1 MTRRTTSQATVTA
14 AERRAQVVQFK
25 RTKLSF
31 AEIGRRLGITGQR
44 AGQLYREALAQIPR
58 MAVEEHR
65 VEELELYDTA
75 IHQLMK
81 IATASDTAPRTK
93 VEAWTSIRGY
103 AERKAKLL
111 GLDAPAKLEV
121 ISLDAIDAEIAEL
134 TRALAGG
141 VEAPETP
148 AAPGPAG

>member
-1 MTRRTTSQATVTA
+1 MGNRRTTQATITA
-14 AERRAQVVQFK
+14 AERRAKVVQLK

-31 AEIGRRLGITGQR
+31 AEIGRQLGITGQR

-65 VEELELYDTA
+65 VEEQELYDTA

-81 IATASDTAPRTK
+81 IATSVTTTPKVK
-93 VEAWTSIRGY
+93 VEAWAAIRGY

-111 GLDAPAKLEV
+111 GLDAPSKHEV
-121 ISLDAIDAEIAEL
+121 ISLDAIDREIAEL

-141 VEAPETP
+141 AEA
-148 AAPGPAG
+148 

>member
-1 MTRRTTSQATVTA
+1 MARRTTAQATMSA
-14 AERRAQVVQFK
+14 AERRAQVVQLK

-44 AGQLYREALAQIPR
+44 AGQLYREALAQVPR

-75 IHQLMK
+75 IHQLMR
-81 IATASDTAPRTK
+81 IASSQDPTVTPRTK
-93 VEAWTSIRGY
+93 VEAWTAIRGF

-111 GLDAPAKLEV
+111 GLDAPARHEV

-141 VEAPETP
+141 AEATETSASP
-148 AAPGPAG
+148 